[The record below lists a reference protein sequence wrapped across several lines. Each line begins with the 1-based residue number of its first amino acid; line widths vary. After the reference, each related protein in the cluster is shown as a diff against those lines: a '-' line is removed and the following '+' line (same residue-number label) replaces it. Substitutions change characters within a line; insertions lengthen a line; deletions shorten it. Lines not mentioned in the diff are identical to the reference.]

1 MGSVTKAMIPRV
13 SSPHQLLGL
22 LASHP
27 NLSQPLQSG
36 GTRDENTPPFAAGWL
51 YSLSYE
57 LGAIFEP
64 AARHNGVMWK
74 PTWPL
79 MVSQRVDD
87 AYIFD
92 HARSVWWAIG
102 EPPAPEPVANDK
114 RFALGALTSDME
126 QAGYMQ
132 RVQRVLE
139 YIRAGDVYQ
148 VNLAHRMRAR
158 FAGSHRG
165 LFAKMMQAAQPWMG
179 AYMEF
184 EDGDVPC
191 ALASASPELFID
203 YDPAT
208 RRVTTRP
215 MKGTRQADADA
226 TQAFAHDL
234 RDSVKDQAEL
244 TMIVDLMRNDLGRVS
259 ELGSVRV
266 ETPRTIESHGSK
278 SAGVLQATAT
288 VSARV
293 MDGLTWLELLRAIFP
308 GGSVTGAP
316 KIRAM
321 QIIAKTEPVQRGFY
335 AGALGYFGYDGNLDS
350 CIMLRTSLIK
360 EGRIHIQSGAGVVAD
375 SVPLSEYQ
383 ETISK
388 ASALF
393 KAVAIAQRLAR
404 A

>member
-1 MGSVTKAMIPRV
+1 MR
-13 SSPHQLLGL
+13 LLL
-22 LASHP
+22 THP
-27 NLSQPLQSG
+27 NLSQRLATTAPQSP
-36 GTRDENTPPFAAGWL
+36 DTPPFSAGWL
-51 YSLSYE
+51 HTLTYE
-57 LGAIFEP
+57 LGPIFEP
-64 AARHNGVMWK
+64 AARHGDSMWK
-74 PTWPL
+74 PEWPL

-92 HARSVWWAIG
+92 HARNVWWAIG
-102 EPPAPEPVANDK
+102 NPPRPLSQPTHETCT
-114 RFALGALTSDME
+114 LGPLESEMGQT
-126 QAGYMQ
+126 GYMQ

-148 VNLAHRMRAR
+148 VNLAHRMSAAFTGSPRA
-158 FAGSHRG
+158 
-165 LFAKMMQAAQPWMG
+165 LFAKLMHAAQPWMG

-203 YDPAT
+203 YDPVT

-215 MKGTRQADADA
+215 MKGTRRADADQPHA
-226 TQAFAHDL
+226 PAHDL

-288 VSARV
+288 VSAR
-293 MDGLTWLELLRAIFP
+293 MPEGLTWLELLQAIFP

-321 QIIAKTEPVQRGFY
+321 QIIDELELGPRGPY
-335 AGALGYFGYDGNLDS
+335 CGAIGYISDS
-350 CIMLRTSLIK
+350 GHAAFNIAIRTAAVRSGELTY
-360 EGRIHIQSGAGVVAD
+360 SVGAGLVAD
-375 SVPLSEYQ
+375 SDPLAEWH
-383 ETISK
+383 ETLVK
-388 ASALF
+388 ASVL
-393 KAVAIAQRLAR
+393 R
-404 A
+404 AAMQ

>member
-1 MGSVTKAMIPRV
+1 MGSVRRAMIPRV

-27 NLSQPLQSG
+27 NLSQPLQRVD
-36 GTRDENTPPFAAGWL
+36 TRDDDTPPFGAGWL

-64 AARHNGVMWK
+64 AARHNEDMWK

-92 HARSVWWAIG
+92 HARNVWWAIG
-102 EPPAPEPVANDK
+102 EPPAPEPVANDE
-114 RFALGALTSDME
+114 RFALGALSSDMG

-148 VNLAHRMRAR
+148 VNLAHRMRAS

-288 VSARV
+288 VSARA
-293 MDGLTWLELLRAIFP
+293 MDGLTWLDLLRAIFP

-321 QIIAKTEPVQRGFY
+321 QIIDELELGPRGPY
-335 AGALGYFGYDGNLDS
+335 CGAIGYISDCGHAAFN
-350 CIMLRTSLIK
+350 IAIRTAAVRGDELTYSV
-360 EGRIHIQSGAGVVAD
+360 GAGLVAD
-375 SVPLSEYQ
+375 SDPLAEWQ
-383 ETISK
+383 ETLVKSAVLLAAAK
-388 ASALF
+388 A
-393 KAVAIAQRLAR
+393 
-404 A
+404 